1 MIKFV
6 VCEDQDKD
14 LTIFNNVIVKI
25 MMQYNCEYR
34 ICKFKGY
41 NDKLKKEI
49 NDKNNTKIYIIDIS
63 LQDAKSGLEIA
74 SEIRDVDTKSKIVFV
89 TCHPECKNDI
99 FYSRL
104 QVVDYITKGAYFDVR
119 LEETLKYILDMTFQE
134 GTLIFSYNHAQYI
147 LLLKE
152 INYIEKIPSLSKC
165 AIHLTSGEERYIST
179 SITRLKERLGGTFF
193 QTHKGC
199 LVNLCNVK
207 TINYARYTIY
217 FNNGDKTP
225 LLGYAYRKDLKARV
239 GDY

>member
-1 MIKFV
+1 MIKFI

-14 LTIFNNVIVKI
+14 LTIFNNIIVKM

-34 ICKFKGY
+34 IYKFKGY
-41 NDKLKKEI
+41 DDKLNNII
-49 NDKNNTKIYIIDIS
+49 NDKNSTKIYIIDIG
-63 LQDAKSGLEIA
+63 LQGKSGLEIA
-74 SEIRDVDTKSKIVFV
+74 SEIRDVDTESKIVFV

-119 LEETLKYILDMTFQE
+119 LEETLRYILDMIFQE
-134 GTLIFSYNHAQYI
+134 GTLIFSYNHTQYI
-147 LLLKE
+147 ILLKE
-152 INYIEKIPSLSKC
+152 INYIEKIPTLGKC
-165 AIHLTSGEERYIST
+165 AIHLISGEERYIST
-179 SITRLKERLGGTFF
+179 TIAKLKERLGGTFF

-207 TINYARYTIY
+207 TIHYSKYTIY
-217 FNNGDKTP
+217 FKNGESTP